1 MFVFERVALPL
12 VPLCDGDLD
21 QPVLL
26 RCFEHGAGNAGGAE
40 GQLVGLVDNIFGDAL
55 TQAAA
60 ASGADPSAGGGSAH
74 LLGYRRATVRE
85 LLRAPPGASLE
96 LDGTRASSAGETFGA
111 LCVRDARRGS
121 RESSSPSPSRPPSS
135 RSFF

>member
-1 MFVFERVALPL
+1 
-12 VPLCDGDLD
+12 
-21 QPVLL
+21 
-26 RCFEHGAGNAGGAE
+26 
-40 GQLVGLVDNIFGDAL
+40 
-55 TQAAA
+55 
-60 ASGADPSAGGGSAH
+60 
-74 LLGYRRATVRE
+74 VRE